1 MRCGST
7 GRPRALDAQGAGP
20 RVGLHGLGSLLAGLL
35 LGSACSQA
43 AADAQGVERFE
54 ASGVVRRGE
63 QLLLVHDDVT
73 AAVFRLAPGKPE
85 GVRTY
90 KAKEA
95 QREPLPGAEG
105 AEDLESIALGD
116 GRLFV
121 ISEKQAELFGA
132 DGARYRY
139 MQRAH
144 PLGNRGLEGLGIR
157 REATG
162 EAGEL
167 RVAALFEGGYLK
179 PGALP
184 EEQRESLGGSALTPF
199 VILHRLPAPGERL
212 TQEQDPGARVIELQ
226 VEAIAA
232 QRLPGQRFRAPDL
245 VWHRQPGGAWS
256 WIVLLNSDAP
266 PEQPS
271 SHAHLWLQRF
281 GLGGEPIGAPFDL
294 GAWLL
299 LQKKSLQ
306 DEGDWEGLGWWE
318 EERCLV
324 LVDDTGKAKSH
335 LAFVPL
341 PPEWS
346 APLED
351 D

>member
-1 MRCGST
+1 
-7 GRPRALDAQGAGP
+7 
-20 RVGLHGLGSLLAGLL
+20 
-35 LGSACSQA
+35 
-43 AADAQGVERFE
+43 
-54 ASGVVRRGE
+54 
-63 QLLLVHDDVT
+63 
-73 AAVFRLAPGKPE
+73 
-85 GVRTY
+85 
-90 KAKEA
+90 
-95 QREPLPGAEG
+95 LPGAEA

-121 ISEKQAELFGA
+121 ISEQHAELFGA

-139 MQRAH
+139 MQRAE

-157 REATG
+157 PGATG
-162 EAGEL
+162 DAGEL

-179 PGALP
+179 PEALP

-226 VEAIAA
+226 VDAIAA
-232 QRLPGQRFRAPDL
+232 QRQPGQRFRAPDL
-245 VWHRQPGGAWS
+245 VWHRQPGGEWS

-266 PEQPS
+266 PEEPS

-324 LVDDTGKAKSH
+324 LVDDTGKSKSH